1 MKFRFTAE
9 HFKGI
14 TAWGQFGE
22 DFVDIMVCQQA
33 ADIANTL
40 LEAEEAK
47 CERVGLGP
55 DGEGR
60 FSPLLSFPHTPP
72 YCGTLRRLRC
82 SMNLGDLEFKAEDSD
97 ASGRDA
103 SVTPCITIDHANRI
117 LREKLAKS
125 PEVFGLKTELLGYSS
140 WHTSSNKATHR
151 GRLVCIEK
159 VGKKESSEDGI
170 ARCGICG
177 EQMPDGEEM
186 FNYHGH
192 SGPCPTKVGK

>member
-60 FSPLLSFPHTPP
+60 FSPLAKFSTHTA
-72 YCGTLRRLRC
+72 LLW
-82 SMNLGDLEFKAEDSD
+82 N
-97 ASGRDA
+97 
-103 SVTPCITIDHANRI
+103 V
-117 LREKLAKS
+117 EKI
-125 PEVFGLKTELLGYSS
+125 EVFNEP
-140 WHTSSNKATHR
+140 R
-151 GRLVCIEK
+151 
-159 VGKKESSEDGI
+159 
-170 ARCGICG
+170 
-177 EQMPDGEEM
+177 
-186 FNYHGH
+186 
-192 SGPCPTKVGK
+192 